1 MGDEDR
7 IIRYQAA
14 KPLTHTCRLAHMR
27 SHIVTSPGTAC
38 RRRWRGRRYG
48 SASRHSILSPC
59 LRLCRPRPSRPGEV
73 SLLMRRA
80 HIMCHPALVAIG
92 RSFSSSRNV
101 QRHGIDRASCPHD
114 PAARRRSGIVP
125 SRYSPSTS
133 RTAAGRS
140 SSSRRARAP
149 IRAWERLGRIN
160 CFAATNAS
168 SSTLRGRVHHH
179 CVHDS

>member
-1 MGDEDR
+1 M
-7 IIRYQAA
+7 
-14 KPLTHTCRLAHMR
+14 
-27 SHIVTSPGTAC
+27 SVSTSSLRPA
-38 RRRWRGRRYG
+38 RRAGVVARTKERV
-48 SASRHSILSPC
+48 SIEAFDTVSG

-73 SLLMRRA
+73 SLLRGVHTSCVVRL
-80 HIMCHPALVAIG
+80 IVAIG

-149 IRAWERLGRIN
+149 IRAWERLGLIN

-168 SSTLRGRVHHH
+168 SSTRRGSVHRRRIH
-179 CVHDS
+179 